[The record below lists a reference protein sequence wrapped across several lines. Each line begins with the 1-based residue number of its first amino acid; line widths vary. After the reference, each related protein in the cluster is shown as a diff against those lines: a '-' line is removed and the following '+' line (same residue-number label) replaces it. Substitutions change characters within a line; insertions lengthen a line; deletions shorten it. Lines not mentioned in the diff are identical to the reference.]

1 VRAAAAPGS
10 GRHEHPQEYIS
21 DDACAVEDGQCD
33 ERNPNP
39 LPRRLPKCRA
49 MPLHT
54 PVSQRP
60 SGGGINGMRAGSN
73 GSGDDVILLLCRAQ
87 GVAAGVLPGVQGTI
101 RVFPERCGSG
111 RAV

>member
-1 VRAAAAPGS
+1 MSGKWLIASRKRRLINGHCASRSRHRVS

-39 LPRRLPKCRA
+39 CHA
-49 MPLHT
+49 DAQ
-54 PVSQRP
+54 VQ
-60 SGGGINGMRAGSN
+60 
-73 GSGDDVILLLCRAQ
+73 GDDVILLLCRAQ